1 MLSFV
6 YFIFFRPDG
15 LWYCTYAI
23 IGTFIAA
30 ITIPPF
36 GLINTKEFE
45 REPVVYKPDIV
56 RTDEK
61 ETKKD

>member
-6 YFIFFRPDG
+6 YFIFFRPEG

-30 ITIPPF
+30 IAIPPF
-36 GLINTKEFE
+36 GLINNKEFE
-45 REPVVYKPDIV
+45 REPVIYKPDV
-56 RTDEK
+56 ARKSEK
-61 ETKKD
+61 ESKAD